1 MPLYPTE
8 EIIWDE
14 NIVPTEFYSG
24 DGTKFFIRYFIC
36 NAFNM
41 NINKFSQQVLNLLV
55 AME

>member
-24 DGTKFFIRYFIC
+24 DGTKNFIRYFIC

>member
-24 DGTKFFIRYFIC
+24 DGTKKIIRYFIC

>member
-24 DGTKFFIRYFIC
+24 DGTNFFIRYFIC